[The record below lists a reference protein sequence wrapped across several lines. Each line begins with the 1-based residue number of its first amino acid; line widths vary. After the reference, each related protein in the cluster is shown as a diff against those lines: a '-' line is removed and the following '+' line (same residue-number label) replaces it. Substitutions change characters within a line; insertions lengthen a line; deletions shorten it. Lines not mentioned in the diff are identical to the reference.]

1 MANLATTMGIGVVL
15 SFMAQGLGSI
25 RAAERGLQSLLNV
38 GANGFSP
45 MAKFAGLALASVLA
59 LTAGISALHGVMANA
74 QVYADYEHELAKL
87 AGLLDQP
94 LEEMGMYNEEAMR
107 LASTSRSTA
116 QEIATGMYE
125 IASAGYQGED
135 IISML
140 NASILLA
147 DTRELSMAEASS
159 TLTKVLHGFAIP
171 AEQATDT
178 LDKLGKA
185 VAITQLHF
193 GDLEEG
199 FGTFGMTAHAAGQSL
214 EDMLALYGAFVTSG
228 LSPSRAAMMVK
239 MMTTTLMGMTPTAK
253 TFMDSLGV
261 EYIDAATGQMRPL
274 IDIIGE
280 VQEALEIGTLAG
292 TEFEAAFGEI
302 PDDIAEAEAMY
313 KGLVALFGR
322 RAVGGYFAAAGYMFE
337 TVDATWM
344 GVDALREMSSEI
356 ANSEGFIERYHD
368 TVMNTFNA
376 QMDVIRSNI
385 DLLKLQIGVG
395 LVTALKPVLEF
406 VVSALQSITGFLA
419 AHPEVA
425 AAIGMTAA
433 ILAAALTAG
442 GVILSIAAVMAGLA
456 IPFQTAITAFGGT
469 FGTVGGLLGGA
480 IIKLLPLLGVVGIV
494 VAAIA
499 AIVAAIVIFWDAFK
513 AGFAPLLNAL
523 QPLIE
528 AMKPIIEA
536 IKPVLTV
543 IWNVIKMIPLV
554 LIAAV
559 ATTLY
564 TNVIGISFILGIIF
578 STIDYIVTF
587 ITNFRTILFSVI
599 ALLTGQ
605 ITLNQFMSIID
616 NIFAGATERM
626 DTWLGAIW
634 ESIGAFFTALDL
646 KIRELLGLT
655 TFERGPNG
663 EMNLLDPSGNFW
675 SNLFSGKYATGAYSA
690 PHDQLAFIHE
700 GEDIVQHNQH
710 PYSGGG
716 SSGNNF
722 NIANMQLQVVTSGNE
737 SYDADRLY
745 NQFVARMRRES
756 ERVM

>member
-25 RAAERGLQSLLNV
+25 RAAERGLQSLINAS
-38 GANGFSP
+38 GQFKQ
-45 MAKFAGLALASVLA
+45 MATFAGLALASVLA

-147 DTRELSMAEASS
+147 DTRELSMSEASS

-228 LSPSRAAMMVK
+228 LSPSRSAMMVK

-356 ANSEGFIERYHD
+356 ANSEGFMERYHD
-368 TVMNTFNA
+368 TVMNTMNA
-376 QMDVIRSNI
+376 QMDVIKSNI
-385 DLLKLQIGVG
+385 DLLKLQIGAG

-425 AAIGMTAA
+425 AAIGMTSA
-433 ILAAALTAG
+433 ILAAAITAG
-442 GVILSIAAVMAGLA
+442 GIILSIAAVMAGLA
-456 IPFQTAITAFGGT
+456 IRFTVPIAAFGTHFAT
-469 FGTVGGLLGGA
+469 FGRLLGA
-480 IIKLLPLLGVVGIV
+480 VFSRALPILGVIGIV
-494 VAAIA
+494 IAAIA
-499 AIVAAIVIFWDAFK
+499 LAVAAVARYWDAFK
-513 AGFAPLLNAL
+513 AAFDPLVSAL
-523 QPLIE
+523 GRILTPMITTIQT
-528 AMKPIIEA
+528 IIEPLA
-536 IKPVLTV
+536 PVLKG
-543 IWNVIKMIPLV
+543 ILDV
-554 LIAAV
+554 LLAIIAAV
-559 ATTLY
+559 LFIAAFVTVGIIGMLFIQLRLIY
-564 TNVIGISFILGIIF
+564 NVIA
-578 STIDYIVTF
+578 T
-587 ITNFRTILFSVI
+587 VI
-599 ALLTGQ
+599 
-605 ITLNQFMSIID
+605 
-616 NIFAGATERM
+616 
-626 DTWLGAIW
+626 GAIITVFTGDW
-634 ESIGAFFTALDL
+634 EGFGNYLENLWGGLWTDFVGMLNGIWDAIVAFFTNLWN
-646 KIRELLGLT
+646 KIQEFLGLT
-655 TFERGPNG
+655 
-663 EMNLLDPSGNFW
+663 NLS
-675 SNLFSGKYATGAYSA
+675 FSGGPSSGETSAEWAASRRGAFIHDSPPELAIGAYSV
-690 PHDQLAFIHE
+690 PHDQWAFLHE
-700 GEDIVQHNQH
+700 GEDVTQRGQS
-710 PYSGGG
+710 PYSGG
-716 SSGNNF
+716 SIGNTF
-722 NIANMQLQVVTSGNE
+722 NISGMQLQVVSSGNE

-745 NQFVARMRRES
+745 NQFIARMRRES

>member
-25 RAAERGLQSLLNV
+25 RAAGRGLQSLID
-38 GANGFSP
+38 GSRGFSQVGR
-45 MAKFAGLALASVLA
+45 FAGLALVSILA
-59 LTAGISALHGVMANA
+59 LTAGVSALHGVMSNI
-74 QVYADYEHELAKL
+74 QVYADYEHELARL
-87 AGLLDQP
+87 AGILDQP
-94 LEEMGMYNEEAMR
+94 IEEMGMYGAEAMR

-116 QEIATGMYE
+116 EEITTGMYE

-135 IISML
+135 VISML

-147 DTRELSMAEASS
+147 DTRELSMAESS
-159 TLTKVLHGFAIP
+159 ATLTKVMHGFAIP
-171 AEQATDT
+171 AEQAADT
-178 LDKLGKA
+178 LDMLGKA

-199 FGTFGMTAHAAGQSL
+199 FGTFGMTAHATGQSL

-239 MMTTTLMGMTPTAK
+239 MMTTTLMGMTPTAR

-261 EYIDAATGQMRPL
+261 EYIDEATNQMRPL

-322 RAVGGYFAAAGYMFE
+322 RAVAGYFAAAGYMFE
-337 TVDATWM
+337 TVDATYM
-344 GVDALREMSSEI
+344 GVNALREMSDQI
-356 ANSEGFIERYHD
+356 ADSEGYMERYHD
-368 TVMNTFNA
+368 TVMETFNA
-376 QMDVIRSNI
+376 QMDVIKSNI
-385 DLLKLQIGVG
+385 DLLKVQIGVG

-406 VVSALQSITGFLA
+406 VTSALQSITAFFT

-425 AAIGMTAA
+425 SAIGMTSA

-442 GVILSIAAVMAGLA
+442 GIILSIASVMAGLA

-469 FGTVGGLLGGA
+469 FGTVGSLLGGA
-480 IIKLLPLLGVVGIV
+480 LTKLLPLLGVVGIV

-499 AIVAAIVIFWDAFK
+499 AIVAAIIIFWDAFK
-513 AGFAPLLNAL
+513 AGFAPLLEAIQPL
-523 QPLIE
+523 IDSVKPLIE
-528 AMKPIIEA
+528 AAKPI
-536 IKPVLTV
+536 LSM
-543 IWNVIKMIPLV
+543 IWNVIKSIPLV
-554 LIAAV
+554 LIATV
-559 ATTLY
+559 ASILY
-564 TNVIGISFILGIIF
+564 AAIIAISFTLGIIF
-578 STIDYIVTF
+578 STIDFIVTF
-587 ITNFRTILFSVI
+587 ISNFRTILYSVV

-626 DTWLGAIW
+626 NTWLGAIW
-634 ESIGAFFTALDL
+634 ESINAFFAALEL
-646 KIRELLGLT
+646 KIKELLGL
-655 TFERGPNG
+655 
-663 EMNLLDPSGNFW
+663 SGGGFAGTQEGSVVDWNPLGGRFGVLG
-675 SNLFSGKYATGAYSA
+675 SFASGAYSI
-690 PHDQLAFIHE
+690 PHDQLAFVHE
-700 GEDIVQHNQH
+700 GEDIVQHNQS

-716 SSGNNF
+716 SGNIF
-722 NIANMQLQVVTSGNE
+722 NIDKMQLQVVTSGNE
-737 SYDADRLY
+737 DYDADRLY
-745 NQFVARMRRES
+745 NQFITRMRRES

>member
-25 RAAERGLQSLLNV
+25 RAAQRGLQSLYTAGKGLSNV
-38 GANGFSP
+38 GV
-45 MAKFAGLALASVLA
+45 FAGLALASVLA
-59 LTAGISALHGVMANA
+59 LSAGISALHGVMSNT

-87 AGLLDQP
+87 AGILDQP
-94 LEEMGMYNEEAMR
+94 LEEMDMYNAEAMR

-125 IASAGYQGED
+125 IASAGYQGD
-135 IISML
+135 DVISML
-140 NASILLA
+140 NSSILLA

-159 TLTKVLHGFAIP
+159 TLTRVMHGFAIP
-171 AEQATDT
+171 AEQAADT
-178 LDKLGKA
+178 LDMLGKV

-199 FGTFGMTAHAAGQSL
+199 FGTFGMTAHATGQSL
-214 EDMLALYGAFVTSG
+214 EDMLALYGALVTSG

-261 EYIDAATGQMRPL
+261 EYIDEATGQMRPL
-274 IDIIGE
+274 ITIIGE
-280 VQEALEIGTLAG
+280 VQRALDTGTLAG
-292 TEFEAAFGEI
+292 TEFEAAFGPI

-322 RAVGGYFAAAGYMFE
+322 RAVSGYFAAAGYMFE
-337 TVDATWM
+337 TVDAIEYGTE
-344 GVDALREMSSEI
+344 ALTDMSNQI
-356 ANSEGFIERYHD
+356 ADSEGYMERYHD
-368 TVMNTFNA
+368 TVMNTMNA
-376 QMDVIRSNI
+376 QIDVIKSNI

-406 VVSALQSITGFLA
+406 VVKALQSITTFLA

-433 ILAAALTAG
+433 ILATALTAG
-442 GVILSIAAVMAGLA
+442 GVILTIAAVIAGLA
-456 IPFQTAITAFGGT
+456 IKFTAFKM
-469 FGTVGGLLGGA
+469 FGATVASVGEVF
-480 IIKLLPLLGVVGIV
+480 KVVLPKVLSVLGVVGIV
-494 VAAIA
+494 IAIIA
-499 AIVAAIVIFWDAFK
+499 AIIAAIIVFWDAFK
-513 AGFAPLLNAL
+513 AGFAPLLAAL

-536 IKPVLTV
+536 LKPVLTV
-543 IWNVIKMIPLV
+543 IWDAIKMIPLL

-564 TNVIGISFILGIIF
+564 TAVIAISFILGIIF

-587 ITNFRTILFSVI
+587 ISNFRTILFSVI

-605 ITLNQFMSIID
+605 ITLNQFMTIID

-626 DTWLGAIW
+626 NTWLGAIW

-646 KIRELLGLT
+646 KIRELLGIT

-675 SNLFSGKYATGAYSA
+675 SNLVNGSYATGAYSV
-690 PHDQLAFIHE
+690 PHDQLAFLHE
-700 GEDIVQHNQH
+700 GEDVVQHNQH

-716 SSGNNF
+716 SGNNF
-722 NIANMQLQVVTSGNE
+722 NIANMQLQVVTSGNVD
-737 SYDADRLY
+737 YDADRLY
-745 NQFVARMRRES
+745 NKFVARMRRES